1 MWTGLARPSFCLQAG
16 RFSPRFE
23 GIASGG
29 KGVGGPVECVGRD
42 DSRHCRVHRQPG
54 AQQGLFCASEGAMSH
69 RSRARPG
76 NFPIGSLASRA
87 AARALLK
94 GREEAANQEADVRI
108 VCDLGIRE
116 SAGGVSRS
124 LDAHGKVIEFIFPAH
139 GECLGVFEVPPG
151 TTVEEALRRAKA
163 RQRNSSFVI
172 DLEPGLGRVFTQKPA
187 QSQS

>member
-1 MWTGLARPSFCLQAG
+1 
-16 RFSPRFE
+16 
-23 GIASGG
+23 
-29 KGVGGPVECVGRD
+29 
-42 DSRHCRVHRQPG
+42 
-54 AQQGLFCASEGAMSH
+54 MSH

-163 RQRNSSFVI
+163 RQRNASFVI
-172 DLEPGLGRVFTQKPA
+172 DLEPGRGRVFTQKPA